1 MDLGFVAMAMRTDFN
16 LRSLSWAIRR
26 TFAGIVVLGTLCW
39 QSAQAAPRPIIYQL
53 VVRHF
58 GNENG
63 RNVPNGTISENGVGK
78 FSDIND
84 AALREIKKLNVTHI
98 WLTGVLRQSTLTDY
112 SALGITPDDP
122 DAVKGRAGSF
132 FAIRDLFDVSPDYA
146 DNPAARRE
154 EFAALVK
161 RIHSHDMKVLIDLVG
176 NHVARSYE
184 SVVRPDLQ
192 LGKLDDQEVS
202 IRLENNFV
210 YLPWFQQGQLE
221 LPKESNQ
228 PVAQRDGLFPL
239 ENGQPGNFVK
249 ATGNRLLSRTPG
261 TDSWYETVLLNYGF
275 DFVHGKNLYDAGA
288 PKPINSTWSIM
299 DEFVRT
305 WSMDYGVDG
314 FRADFAHWVPTD
326 YWSWLIANAR
336 KRKSDMLFVAEA
348 YENKS
353 GLIDAG
359 FDAVYDDPT
368 YDLLKAVTNRT
379 VTPGAVEGHWF
390 DESANSGKDALRYVE
405 NHDERR
411 IASPVVFGSGP
422 DQSGFGSAEMG
433 RLVAPLAYLGGAGPI
448 LIYNGQ
454 TEGEKG
460 EGREGFDGENG
471 RTTIF
476 DYWTV
481 PALSAWRNGGRYDGG
496 RLSQEQRSLQDF
508 YRSLTNLVQS
518 PVFQT
523 GAYYGLNFVNRLNG
537 RFPLDSTLAFARY
550 ISKSGELW
558 LVVGNWSEMET
569 EISINIPRDLREAA
583 GLLPGSG
590 LIVESVDLSR
600 GSSRPRLNS
609 RGDMEES
616 VTIRIGA
623 SQTRVF
629 RLSSFRN

>member
-1 MDLGFVAMAMRTDFN
+1 MAIRTDFN

-26 TFAGIVVLGTLCW
+26 TLCAALLLGTISW
-39 QSAQAAPRPIIYQL
+39 HQAQAAPRPIIYQL

-63 RNVPNGTISENGVGK
+63 RNLPNGTIAENGVGK

-112 SALGITPDDP
+112 RGLGITPDDP
-122 DAVKGRAGSF
+122 DVVKGRAGSF

-146 DNPAARRE
+146 DYPAARRE
-154 EFAALVK
+154 EFAALVR
-161 RIHSHDMKVLIDLVG
+161 RIHSHGMKVIIDLVG

-228 PVAQRDGLFPL
+228 PFAARDGFFPL
-239 ENGQPGNFVK
+239 ENGQPGYFVK

-275 DFVHGKNLYDAGA
+275 DFIHGKLMYDADTA
-288 PKPINSTWSIM
+288 KPINSTWSIM

-326 YWSWLIANAR
+326 YWSWLISNAR
-336 KRKSDMLFVAEA
+336 KRKPDMLFVAEA
-348 YENKS
+348 YENKPE
-353 GLIDAG
+353 LVNAG

-368 YDLLKAVTNRT
+368 YDLLKGVTNRT
-379 VTPGAVEGHWF
+379 VSPGAIEGHWY
-390 DESANSGKDALRYVE
+390 DEASESSKNALRYVE

-411 IASPVVFGSGP
+411 LASPVVYGSGP

-476 DYWTV
+476 DYWKV
-481 PALSAWRNGGRYDGG
+481 PALAAWRNGGRYDGG
-496 RLSQEQRSLQDF
+496 RLSQDQRSLQDF

-518 PVFQT
+518 DVFQK

-550 ISKSGELW
+550 ISKTGELW
-558 LVVGNWSEMET
+558 LVVGSWSEMES
-569 EISINIPRDLREAA
+569 EVSINIPRDLREAA
-583 GLLPGSG
+583 GLRPGAG
-590 LIVESVDLSR
+590 LVVESIDLSR
-600 GSSRPRLNS
+600 GSSRPRFTS
-609 RGDMEES
+609 RSDMEES

-623 SQTRVF
+623 SQTRVY